1 MARHPVTLDVDVQE
15 HKARTPAQLKA
26 LAKARKVLAI
36 KQARTARMFTRRGLA
51 SYQAIAHPD
60 SAVGKLLASYRDAL
74 ITDAGGEDQLS
85 AAKSMLI
92 ETAAVSLLIVRCLD
106 GSILRALVTS
116 GEAGEL
122 PDTSLPILAERRA
135 TADSLRGSLKLL
147 GLSRVARKVDGEW
160 WTELG
165 ITDEEEK
172 REEET
177 TEADA
182 DDNVIE

>member
-1 MARHPVTLDVDVQE
+1 MARHPVTIDVEEVE
-15 HKARTPAQLKA
+15 ERKARTPAQLKA

-147 GLSRVARKVDGEW
+147 GLQRHARKVSGEW
-160 WTELG
+160 WEQHGLEDKDTSS
-165 ITDEEEK
+165 DDS
-172 REEET
+172 
-177 TEADA
+177 ADA
-182 DDNVIE
+182 VVAS